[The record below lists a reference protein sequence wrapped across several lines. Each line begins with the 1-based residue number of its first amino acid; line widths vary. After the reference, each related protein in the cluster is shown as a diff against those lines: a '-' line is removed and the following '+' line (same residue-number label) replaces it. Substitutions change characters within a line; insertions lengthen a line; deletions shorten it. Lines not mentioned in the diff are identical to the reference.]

1 MHDPQENFSTALAVD
16 GDLRPDSGAGCRP
29 DSQCA
34 SRSTPEAGINVR
46 SNVVVAFKTFHA
58 SALAVALL
66 ATAGS
71 ASAADWFPLKV
82 DAWDPAFDFSQPPKQ
97 VDYVPLMK
105 TQSKHKIC
113 VSFPHLKDA
122 YWLGVDYGVIDEA
135 RRLGVQVQLLEAGGY
150 TELNKQIS
158 QIEDCT
164 SGGAGA
170 IIIGAI
176 SLDGLNNVVTELK
189 KKKIPVVD
197 VINGISSPSVSAK
210 SLVSFADMGA
220 KAGNFLAKRHPDS
233 TKPAK
238 VAWLP
243 GPAGAGWVESGN
255 KGFLAAVR
263 GSGVEIVDV
272 KYGDTGKEVQA
283 KLVEDVLQAHPDLD
297 YIAGTAVTAEAAVPI
312 LRARG
317 LTDQIKL
324 VAYYYTPGV
333 DQYIRRGSVLA
344 APTDSPVI
352 QGRIALD
359 QAVRLAEG
367 DITYRHVGPIIQVVT
382 KDTVSGIDMSTTLAP
397 TSFKPTFTTN

>member
-1 MHDPQENFSTALAVD
+1 MVASRIALRGVIAAALA
-16 GDLRPDSGAGCRP
+16 LAAG
-29 DSQCA
+29 
-34 SRSTPEAGINVR
+34 G
-46 SNVVVAFKTFHA
+46 
-58 SALAVALL
+58 
-66 ATAGS
+66 

-82 DAWDPAFDFSQPPKQ
+82 DVWDPPFDFSKAPKQ
-97 VDYVPLMK
+97 VEYTPLAK
-105 TQSKHKIC
+105 VSAPHKIC
-113 VSFPHLKDA
+113 VAFPHLKDA

-135 RRLGVQVQLLEAGGY
+135 KRLGVKVQLLEAGGY

-164 SGGAGA
+164 SGGAAA

-176 SLDGLNNVVTELK
+176 SYDGLNNVVAELK
-189 KKKIPVVD
+189 KKNIPVVD
-197 VINGISSPSVSAK
+197 VINGMSSPDVGAK
-210 SLVSFADMGA
+210 SLVSFYDMGA
-220 KAGNFLAKRHPDS
+220 KAGEFLTQQHPTGS
-233 TKPAK
+233 KAVK

-255 KGFLAAVR
+255 KGFVEAVKA
-263 GSGVEIVDV
+263 GAIDVVDV

-317 LTDQIKL
+317 LTDKVKL

-359 QAVRLAEG
+359 EAVRLAEG

-382 KDTVSGIDMSTTLAP
+382 KDNVAKIDMSTTLAP
-397 TSFKPTFTTN
+397 PSFKPTFATN